1 MSTELTTRKPL
12 RPFKAGEISPPML
25 DAEEKS
31 RAIAAEQG
39 VILDGK
45 AWERLF
51 GAGKDLWDSDEDF
64 ERFMEILRE
73 RRKQG

>member
-1 MSTELTTRKPL
+1 MANDATTRKPI
-12 RPFKAGEISPPML
+12 RPIKAGEISPPIP
-25 DAEEKS
+25 DAEEKL
-31 RAIAAEQG
+31 RAIAEAQG

-51 GAGKDLWDSDEDF
+51 GAEPQFSDGDEEF